1 MRDEQ
6 QRRNSHGQMV
16 HSFFAMRCRTRRGG
30 QEDGVTTCKCRR
42 GRDGSKRILCAPCG
56 GPAGAYRSQ
65 DDERTAGMRRRSRAD
80 VAEQPVAVVDH
91 LAKVSST
98 KLLELLVD
106 GAPGGSQRVQVKQ
119 VQEMLSQL
127 GPFVSQPGGSAANT
141 TRGMA
146 AGFHVS
152 AGLIGAL
159 GNDEWGS
166 MFRSGMEMVGVDT
179 TRMRDVNGP
188 TGRCV
193 VLVGE
198 DGQRTMRPCLS
209 DAVRIRASEL
219 RLEDF
224 QGAKVAII
232 PGYAFYGKD
241 LVETSCHLAKQAG
254 CTVALDFAS
263 FEVVRDFAEEL
274 GKVLRSGNVDV
285 VFCNEDEAKQYMKDQ
300 RENFEPFL
308 QQVGQYVDTVALTL
322 GEKGCLVKTKGSE
335 TFVQPASVVSKVV
348 DTTGAGD
355 LFEAGFLFGLLNNYA
370 PKRCAEIGCLAG
382 GAVVQNLG
390 GEVIDGG
397 WRWLHAQL
405 YGELAQEVVRGSAS
419 VVQEELL
426 QCYSLIHKKGRGVV
440 YYGSARLKQDSP
452 YWAKAMELGKQVARL
467 LRVTTWSGGGPG
479 MMEAATLG
487 AAEAGYPIAGIRI
500 QREAGTTVL
509 SGKSYLPPEAT
520 VFCRFLSPRKVA
532 LVDAGVRQQELD
544 RTAYIFL
551 PGGLGTM
558 DEFFELLTLVQLKKL
573 GTKFAV
579 PLILCNYNGVY
590 DGLLQFLRS
599 CEHHG
604 TLNNQEISGV
614 VICNTNEEIIHHLAS
629 FYGIDGMRS

>member
-1 MRDEQ
+1 M
-6 QRRNSHGQMV
+6 
-16 HSFFAMRCRTRRGG
+16 
-30 QEDGVTTCKCRR
+30 
-42 GRDGSKRILCAPCG
+42 
-56 GPAGAYRSQ
+56 
-65 DDERTAGMRRRSRAD
+65 
-80 VAEQPVAVVDH
+80 AEQPVAVVDH
-91 LAKVSST
+91 IAKVSSE
-98 KLLELLVD
+98 KLLQLLSN
-106 GAPGGSQRVQVKQ
+106 GKPGGSQRVHVKQ
-119 VQEMLSQL
+119 VQDMLSHL

-159 GNDEWGS
+159 GDDEWGN
-166 MFRSGMEMVGVDT
+166 MFRSGMEQVGVDT
-179 TRMRDVNGP
+179 TRMRDVSGP

-209 DAVRIRASEL
+209 DAVRIRAEEL
-219 RLEDF
+219 QLEDF

-232 PGYAFYGKD
+232 PGYAFYGEE
-241 LVETSCHLAKQAG
+241 LVETSCRLARQAG
-254 CTVALDFAS
+254 CMVALDFAS
-263 FEVVRDFAEEL
+263 FEVVRDFAERIE
-274 GKVLRSGNVDV
+274 KVLRSGNVDV
-285 VFCNEDEAKQYMKDQ
+285 VFCNEDEAKQYMGDQ
-300 RENFEPFL
+300 NEDFEPFL
-308 QQVGQYVDTVALTL
+308 QQVGRYVDTVALTL
-322 GEKGCLVKTKGSE
+322 GENGCLVKKKGMD
-335 TFVQPASVVSKVV
+335 TFAQPACTVSKVV

-355 LFEAGFLFGLLNNYA
+355 LFEAGFLFGLLSNHA
-370 PKRCAEIGCLAG
+370 PKRCAEIGCLSG

-390 GEVIDGG
+390 GEVIDEG

-426 QCYSLIHKKGRGVV
+426 QCYSLIHRLGRGVV
-440 YYGSARLKQDSP
+440 YYGSARLKEDSP
-452 YWAKAMELGKQVARL
+452 YWAKAMELGKQVAQL
-467 LRVTTWSGGGPG
+467 LQVTTWSGGGPG
-479 MMEAATLG
+479 MMQAATLG
-487 AAEAGYPIAGIRI
+487 AADAGFPIAGIRI

-509 SGKSYLPPEAT
+509 SGKSYLPSEAT

-590 DGLLQFLRS
+590 DGLLHFLGS

-614 VICNTNEEIIHHLAS
+614 VICNTNEEIIQHLAS
-629 FYGIDGMRS
+629 FYGIEGTGKQTRKAKLEIHLD